1 MEDTNVSPASATP
14 SSPEPAVRS
23 TEAPPKPPSRLG
35 LFLRRALR
43 WTVAVLVVF
52 VLGIAATWVA
62 QVQPKVDEIAQLR
75 TDLQAAQTELER
87 LRPLEA
93 ENEQLQAEANVAGQR
108 LAVLGS
114 LVDVTSAQVAMLMG
128 DPEAARSELAGTAAR
143 LTELRGLLDPAGVA
157 EVEAMQTR
165 LEQVLGEVD
174 DDAFAAQ
181 RDLEVLA
188 NNLATLDR
196 SLASD

>member
-1 MEDTNVSPASATP
+1 
-14 SSPEPAVRS
+14 
-23 TEAPPKPPSRLG
+23 
-35 LFLRRALR
+35 LR

-75 TDLQAAQTELER
+75 TDLQVAQTELER